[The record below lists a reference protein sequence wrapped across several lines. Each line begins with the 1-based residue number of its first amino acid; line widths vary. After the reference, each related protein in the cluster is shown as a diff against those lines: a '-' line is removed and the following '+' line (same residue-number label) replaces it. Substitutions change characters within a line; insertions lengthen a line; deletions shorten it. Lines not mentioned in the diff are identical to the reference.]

1 MACYY
6 GSASATS
13 GGIVFKDGS
22 EFFVEWFPEPEDSS
36 TSIKGEG
43 NALINDV
50 RTSYKI
56 LKIQSG
62 KDDLRCIHFYK
73 DKSEDVLFAYGN
85 C

>member
-6 GSASATS
+6 GSASVTS

-22 EFFVEWFPEPEDSS
+22 EFFLEWFPEPEDSS
-36 TSIKGEG
+36 TSINGAG
-43 NALINDV
+43 HALVNDV
-50 RTSYKI
+50 RTPYKI

>member
-22 EFFVEWFPEPEDSS
+22 EFFIEWFPEPEDSS
-36 TSIKGEG
+36 TSINGAG
-43 NALINDV
+43 HALVNDV
-50 RTSYKI
+50 RTWYRI
-56 LKIQSG
+56 LKAQYA